1 MNNYSIF
8 IEKKEEKKIDQ
19 YTYNMILEPYIE
31 RALNSL
37 PMAYEKVNSGK
48 YRFRCNVCG
57 DSPTKKYVK
66 RAAVILS
73 NKGGIPHWVVTCFRP
88 ECELCGN
95 PISAAKWLFIKFP
108 DLYKELKEEIN
119 SISGDSE
126 ENKKII
132 ETKKTEAFLRQKIRE
147 KKIIQE
153 LKEKEDKDWL
163 EFKKFESIR
172 IKSDLSIF
180 AKNYCEKRKIP
191 IQIFKNFMVCKDGK
205 FKNRLIIPFYNKDN
219 KVIFWQGRSL
229 KNDEPKYLN
238 SSIVNKPLYNID
250 FVDVN
255 KPLIV
260 FEGPID
266 SMFVENSVATT
277 GANIS
282 GNSIEFLDKLKE
294 VYYIF
299 DNDTAGSEATKKFI
313 EKGKN
318 CFLWFK
324 FLSDYKLSKK
334 IKDINDVYIA
344 LDRKILFTFNEL
356 KPYFTNNELDI
367 IFL

>member
-1 MNNYSIF
+1 
-8 IEKKEEKKIDQ
+8 
-19 YTYNMILEPYIE
+19 
-31 RALNSL
+31 
-37 PMAYEKVNSGK
+37 
-48 YRFRCNVCG
+48 
-57 DSPTKKYVK
+57 
-66 RAAVILS
+66 
-73 NKGGIPHWVVTCFRP
+73 
-88 ECELCGN
+88 
-95 PISAAKWLFIKFP
+95 
-108 DLYKELKEEIN
+108 
-119 SISGDSE
+119 
-126 ENKKII
+126 
-132 ETKKTEAFLRQKIRE
+132 
-147 KKIIQE
+147 
-153 LKEKEDKDWL
+153 
-163 EFKKFESIR
+163 
-172 IKSDLSIF
+172 
-180 AKNYCEKRKIP
+180 
-191 IQIFKNFMVCKDGK
+191 MVCKDGK